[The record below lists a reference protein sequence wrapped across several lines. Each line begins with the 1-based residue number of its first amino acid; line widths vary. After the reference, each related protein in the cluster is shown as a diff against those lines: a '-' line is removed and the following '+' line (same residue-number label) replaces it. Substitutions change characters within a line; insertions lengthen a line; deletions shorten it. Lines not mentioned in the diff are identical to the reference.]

1 MLFDEPYYIEINEAR
16 WAAAARL
23 LEALRPLDLRSAYDL
38 GCGPGWFAARLAQEC
53 GFDVLGLDARAENVA
68 EAARRVPQAAFDVL
82 DFDAA
87 PLDGHPPRD
96 LAFCFGLL
104 YHLENPFLAVRRM
117 ARLTGR
123 ILLLETMLIPRP
135 EPVAWLVDEGRN
147 ETQGATYNAL
157 IPTRGALTKMLA
169 VAGFDHVYEVG
180 FSIRHADFVDT
191 PERHPRRGMFVC
203 AREPLTLSDCAR
215 IAPAATPKYDFAK
228 R

>member
-16 WAAAARL
+16 WAAASRL
-23 LEALRPLDLRSAYDL
+23 LKELRPLDLRSAYDL
-38 GCGPGWFAARLAQEC
+38 GCGPGWFADRLVHEC
-53 GFDVLGLDARAENVA
+53 GLNVLGLDARAANVA
-68 EAARRVPQAAFDVL
+68 EAARRVPQSSFDVL
-82 DFDAA
+82 DFDAS
-87 PLDGHPPRD
+87 PLDMHPPRD

-123 ILLLETMLIPRP
+123 VLLLETILIPCP

-169 VAGFDHVYEVG
+169 VAGFDHVYEVS
-180 FSIRHADFVDT
+180 FPIRHSDFVGT

-203 AREPLTLSDCAR
+203 AREPLTLSQTER
-215 IAPAATPKYDFAK
+215 VAPASTPKYDFT
-228 R
+228 RR

>member
-16 WAAAARL
+16 WVAAARL
-23 LEALRPLDLRSAYDL
+23 LEALRPLNLHSAYDL
-38 GCGPGWFAARLAQEC
+38 GCGPGWFAARLVQEC
-53 GFDVLGLDARAENVA
+53 GFDVLGLDARTENVA

-87 PLDGHPPRD
+87 SLDGYPPRD
-96 LAFCFGLL
+96 LTFCFGLL
-104 YHLENPFLAVRRM
+104 YHLENPLLAVRRI

-123 ILLLETMLIPRP
+123 VLLLETMLIPRP

-169 VAGFDHVYEVG
+169 VAGLDHVYEVR
-180 FSIRHADFVDT
+180 FPIQHADFVDT

-203 AREPLTLSDCAR
+203 AREPLALPQTERVSLAQ
-215 IAPAATPKYDFAK
+215 TPKYDFSK